1 MSSRRRSFAMRLMPF
16 GCFLLSFLVLNAA
29 RGAAV
34 GLGQAPPASQV
45 AAVDK
50 EDADKLT
57 ALMRASA
64 KGDVK
69 AVNDLIA
76 KGANVNAK
84 SSDSGVTA
92 LMFAAYWGEL
102 PAVNALLAKSAALGQ
117 KDSGGLT
124 AIDYAATGGQ
134 KDTARLLQDKG
145 AKLKPSSGGFGAFLD
160 VGGMP
165 FKLLEKASGK
175 AIPK

>member
-1 MSSRRRSFAMRLMPF
+1 MRSRRRASTTRLITFA
-16 GCFLLSFLVLNAA
+16 CFLLFVLVPNSA
-29 RGAAV
+29 RSGAV
-34 GLGQAPPASQV
+34 ELGQATSSTPAS
-45 AAVDK
+45 AVDR
-50 EDADKLT
+50 EDSDKLT

-64 KGDVK
+64 KGDVR

-102 PAVNALLAKSAALGQ
+102 PVVNALLAKSADVGQ
-117 KDSGGLT
+117 KDSGDRT

-134 KDTARLLQDKG
+134 RETANLLQGKG
-145 AKLKPSSGGFGAFLD
+145 ARLKPSSGGVGAFLD
-160 VGGMP
+160 VGTMP
-165 FKLLEKASGK
+165 LKLLEKASGK
-175 AIPK
+175 PLPK